1 MCVCVSLIDHSGLLD
16 TLLTQ
21 SFRKGNFRC
30 LVATDV
36 AARGLDIPEVD
47 LVVQTESPSVRR
59 RGMGGREKGRG
70 GRGRG
75 GRRETC
81 SVIIVSYYVTLFLS
95 PVLSGC

>member
-1 MCVCVSLIDHSGLLD
+1 M
-16 TLLTQ
+16 
-21 SFRKGNFRC
+21 
-30 LVATDV
+30 

-47 LVVQTESPSVRR
+47 LVVQTEPPSVRE

-95 PVLSGC
+95 PVPSTRMLMPTSTALAAQGGRGGRV